1 MCFFS
6 VRKEKITVKYS
17 KTITSAELRMTVQKF
32 VETQL
37 VYIPWRKIFAYTNDR
52 SLIQILPLQHLFIF
66 FFLIAYEIEYFSS
79 LACTTRFFCK
89 VSLIRHKCKQGKS
102 HLLLSLNNYQKY
114 ARI

>member
-1 MCFFS
+1 M
-6 VRKEKITVKYS
+6 
-17 KTITSAELRMTVQKF
+17 AVQKF

-37 VYIPWRKIFAYTNDR
+37 VYTQWRKIFAYTNDR
-52 SLIQILPLQHLFIF
+52 SLIQF
-66 FFLIAYEIEYFSS
+66 FLCNTFSSSFLIAYEIEYFSS

>member
-1 MCFFS
+1 
-6 VRKEKITVKYS
+6 
-17 KTITSAELRMTVQKF
+17 MTVQKF
-32 VETQL
+32 VEIQL
-37 VYIPWRKIFAYTNDR
+37 VYIQWSRIFAYTN
-52 SLIQILPLQHLFIF
+52 SSSATPFHL

-102 HLLLSLNNYQKY
+102 HLLLSLNNQKY